1 MLFDLFTRFVK
12 FCLVGAT
19 CAGIDFGVTIWGKEK
34 LKFKNLTANSMGFS
48 ASAISNFFLNKH
60 FTFVNQNPNI
70 TEQFIKFLG
79 VALVGLAINNSL
91 VYLFS
96 ERRNK
101 NFYLSKIMATAIVMF
116 WNFFINY
123 FFTFK

>member
-1 MLFDLFTRFVK
+1 MFFDLFTRFVK

-19 CAGIDFGVTIWGKEK
+19 CAAIDFGITIWAKEK
-34 LKFKNLTANSMGFS
+34 LKQNKFVANSMGFT
-48 ASAISNFFLNKH
+48 ASALSNFFLNKH
-60 FTFVNQNPNI
+60 FTFINTNPNVL
-70 TEQFIKFLG
+70 EQFTKFLG

-91 VYLFS
+91 VYFFS
-96 ERRNK
+96 EKRNK
-101 NFYLSKIMATAIVMF
+101 NFYSSKILATGVVMF